1 VKIKI
6 DENLAQAHRRILE
19 AAGLDVADVHDERL
33 AGASDHVLWSHVC
46 EEGRFLVTLDT
57 DFSDIRQF
65 LPGSHPGILL
75 MRTTHPSVS
84 AVSMILHRVLEERDL
99 ASVAGCLIVAD
110 EMRTRTRGPWRGS
123 AHIAGFSSCSMS
135 CPRRHHRNDD
145 SIEAAEAACTSPPR

>member
-6 DENLAQAHRRILE
+6 DENLARAHRRILE
-19 AAGLDVADVHDERL
+19 AAGHDVADVHDERL
-33 AGASDHVLWSHVC
+33 TGASDHVLWSHVC
-46 EEGRFLVTLDT
+46 GEGRFLVTLDT

-84 AVSMILHRVLEERDL
+84 AVSMILRRVLEERDL

-110 EMRTRTRGPWRGS
+110 EMRTRLRGP
-123 AHIAGFSSCSMS
+123 
-135 CPRRHHRNDD
+135 
-145 SIEAAEAACTSPPR
+145 